1 MVKDDIFDYFGFSG
15 FTADQLRAKGYIVWT
30 PPRPKG
36 EFIAEGDT
44 FTYLNL
50 FDNGLF
56 GYQDGT
62 FGGWAG
68 NGLSNATRQGD
79 GTAAR
84 ASAQGRNFTP
94 AAQNG
99 FATRKKWSVTP
110 KRADANHEPRVMIR
124 GNLRISARPGETIR
138 LQGVASDPDGNKVVV
153 KWWQW
158 KDVGTYPGQ
167 VMLSNPTSLA
177 TSMQA
182 PADAM
187 AGQTIQDRK
196 STRLNSSHLGISYAV
211 FCLK

>member
-1 MVKDDIFDYFGFSG
+1 LVEVFVIPDEEVSDQQWPSG
-15 FTADQLRAKGYIVWT
+15 NLDMIDSNRFRLALLVVTLGNWVMGLPQLSHALAAQAT
-30 PPRPKG
+30 PRPRV
-36 EFIAEGDT
+36 AEGDT

-68 NGLSNATRQGD
+68 NGLINATSQSN

-84 ASAQGRNFTP
+84 APAQGPNFTP

-99 FATRKKWSVTP
+99 FANRMKWSVTP

-153 KWWQW
+153 KWWHQPPSP
-158 KDVGTYPGQ
+158 YRQ
-167 VMLSNPTSLA
+167 
-177 TSMQA
+177 
-182 PADAM
+182 
-187 AGQTIQDRK
+187 
-196 STRLNSSHLGISYAV
+196 NSAFY
-211 FCLK
+211 